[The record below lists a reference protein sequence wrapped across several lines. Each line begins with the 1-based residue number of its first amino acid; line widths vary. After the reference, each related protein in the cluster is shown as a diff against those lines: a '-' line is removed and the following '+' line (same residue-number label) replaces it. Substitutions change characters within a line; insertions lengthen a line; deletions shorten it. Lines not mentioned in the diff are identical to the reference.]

1 MSFLRTDGSTIYDH
15 LDEGDPFTVVLD
27 VEALAKR
34 IEEMN
39 YGTVRLLGA
48 LLRVRKVKLTERIAK
63 YREKG
68 DHDIAESVA
77 RRGDAIAA
85 AIERLL
91 LAEEF

>member
-27 VEALAKR
+27 VDALANR

-48 LLRVRKVKLTERIAK
+48 LLRVRKVKFAERIAK
-63 YREKG
+63 YHAKG

-77 RRGDAIAA
+77 RRGDAIAN